1 MSSFTKN
8 VYGISSK
15 TETTVE
21 QGRITIK
28 SKLTE
33 NFILLLLLAMIYLLI
48 TEATN
53 GATLSNHIFTPTYLI
68 LGILL
73 IFSYRRIILID
84 GKRREIHK
92 KLRLIVSIQSIYSFD
107 ELKEVAIERKMKTI
121 TGVALP
127 LPVFPSIF
135 PLLAN
140 AAANGRLKGHMC
152 NVSCMK
158 CKICCRPSRKTAM

>member
-1 MSSFTKN
+1 MIVSSFTKN

-21 QGRITIK
+21 QDRITIK

-48 TEATN
+48 TEATS

-68 LGILL
+68 LSILL
-73 IFSYRRIILID
+73 IFGYRRIIIID
-84 GKRREIHK
+84 GMRREIQK
-92 KLRLIVSIQSIYSFD
+92 KLRLIVSIQSVYSFD
-107 ELKEVAIERKMKTI
+107 ELKEIVIERKMKTI

-127 LPVFPSIF
+127 LPVEVTYLTLLLRNGKKIF
-135 PLLAN
+135 ID
-140 AAANGRLKGHMC
+140 K
-152 NVSCMK
+152 STDSEY
-158 CKICCRPSRKTAM
+158 ICFGSA